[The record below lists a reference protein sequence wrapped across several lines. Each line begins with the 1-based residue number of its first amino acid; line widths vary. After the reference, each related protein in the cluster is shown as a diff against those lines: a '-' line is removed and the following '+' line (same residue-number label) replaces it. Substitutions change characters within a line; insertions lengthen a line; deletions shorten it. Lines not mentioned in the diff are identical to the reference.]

1 MATPQP
7 DGHGDADTDVI
18 RAHLVALCD
27 QFHDTDVLTVVEA
40 CSIFLVYVWQKAAA
54 PAGMS
59 FEDYASAVGEAMG
72 ETYSK
77 RPRPH

>member
-1 MATPQP
+1 MASPQP
-7 DGHGDADTDVI
+7 DGHGDVDRATVRDHVI
-18 RAHLVALCD
+18 ALCD
-27 QFHDTDVLTVVEA
+27 QFHDSDVLTVIEA
-40 CSIFLVYVWQKAAA
+40 CSFFLVYVWTKAAE